1 MDALTGANTKSG
13 TLTLGDKNFK
23 FPLYEG
29 TIGPE
34 VLDISKLYHEAGIFT
49 YDPGFT

>member
-1 MDALTGANTKSG
+1 MDAITGTNIKTGK
-13 TLTLGDKNFK
+13 LTLGDKSWS

-34 VLDISKLYHEAGIFT
+34 VMDVSKLYSEAGIFT
-49 YDPGFT
+49 